1 MDFETLRGMIA
12 EILTIEPENI
22 KPETRLKDDLGAD
35 SLDLF
40 QLVVELEE
48 KYDVEVPDDELE
60 KIVTVQDALDMAKS
74 LIK

>member
-1 MDFETLRGMIA
+1 MDFEKLRGMIA
-12 EILTIEPENI
+12 EILSIEPESI
-22 KPETRLKDDLGAD
+22 RPDTKLKDELGAD

-48 KYDVEVPDDELE
+48 RYDVEVPDDELE
-60 KIVTVQDALDMAKS
+60 KIVTVQDALDMAKR

>member
-1 MDFETLRGMIA
+1 MDFETLRSMIA

-48 KYDVEVPDDELE
+48 KYDAEVPDDELE
-60 KIVTVQDALDMAKS
+60 KIVTVQDALDMAKN

>member
-1 MDFETLRGMIA
+1 MDFETLRSMIA

-22 KPETRLKDDLGAD
+22 KPETKLKDDLGAD

>member
-22 KPETRLKDDLGAD
+22 KQETRLKDDLGAD

>member
-1 MDFETLRGMIA
+1 MDFETLRSMIA

-60 KIVTVQDALDMAKS
+60 KIVTVQDALDMAKR

>member
-1 MDFETLRGMIA
+1 MDFEELRGMIA
-12 EILTIEPENI
+12 KILSVEPENI
-22 KPETRLKDDLGAD
+22 KPETKLKDDLGAD

-48 KYDVEVPDDELE
+48 KYDTEVPDDELE

>member
-48 KYDVEVPDDELE
+48 KYDAEVPDDELE